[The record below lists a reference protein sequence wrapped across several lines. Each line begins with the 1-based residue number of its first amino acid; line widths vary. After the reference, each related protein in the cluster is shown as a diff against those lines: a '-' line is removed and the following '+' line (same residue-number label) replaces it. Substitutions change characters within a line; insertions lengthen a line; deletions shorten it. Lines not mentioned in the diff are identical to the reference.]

1 MIERMKILILVVI
14 FVLASD
20 FSFADTFVYYSG
32 KGKFNV
38 KTQKL
43 LNGEYAEFSSI
54 SKALFPNSKYDDKQW
69 AVKTTNLKIK
79 SSPGSFFIMCQIGED
94 VKVQQMNLP
103 AILNNGDLMVPLEAF
118 INVVH
123 NLGIYNID
131 ITQSG
136 IFIENIAI
144 DSEDTKEVKSKEE
157 TKHSEDA
164 LKKTNPKDEEV
175 LEYEV
180 NDNIELKKDESVIAK
195 PKETKSAKHNA
206 SDNILILDTNQIGS
220 GKTDKF
226 SIPEELIRKDLEKIL
241 SPKK

>member
-1 MIERMKILILVVI
+1 MKILILGLI

-20 FSFADTFVYYSG
+20 FSFADTFVYNSG
-32 KGKFNV
+32 KGKFIV

-43 LNGEYAEFSSI
+43 LNGEYADFNSLC
-54 SKALFPNSKYDDKQW
+54 KALFPNSKYDDKQW

-94 VKVQQMNLP
+94 VRVQQMNLP
-103 AILNNGDLMVPLEAF
+103 AILNNGDLMVPLEGF

-131 ITQSG
+131 FTQSG
-136 IFIENIAI
+136 IFIESIAK
-144 DSEDTKEVKSKEE
+144 DSEDSKVEKPFEE
-157 TKHSEDA
+157 SKHNEDA
-164 LKKTNPKDEEV
+164 LKKTSQKDEEI

-180 NDNIELKKDESVIAK
+180 NDKIDLQKDESIIAK
-195 PKETKSAKHNA
+195 PKETKSAKHNNN
-206 SDNILILDTNQIGS
+206 DNILILDTNQIGS